1 MVWASMLR
9 HLEQQKNH
17 QRGLHSFFTTGMCHN
32 DGVTDEQRTCT
43 TNKVSGF
50 SIIRP
55 TQCGHLK
62 CNFSWTPD
70 LSLALDLHVQLIL
83 PLGFSQV
90 NIIPPK
96 QNSNTSIPA
105 PPDFP
110 IPINV
115 TAFSPFHPPPSLCPT
130 TSPANFSQPPSPLLR
145 AGKFTHLLLS
155 RFLLIML
162 PKCKKIPCLQNKLEI
177 NRGSLYFEEV

>member
-1 MVWASMLR
+1 MLR

-90 NIIPPK
+90 CIIPPK
-96 QNSNTSIPA
+96 QNSNTSTPA

-115 TAFSPFHPPPSLCPT
+115 TAFSPFHPPPSLCP
-130 TSPANFSQPPSPLLR
+130 PPQRVRLISHN
-145 AGKFTHLLLS
+145 HLLLS
-155 RFLLIML
+155 SGQGNSPIYYSPDF
-162 PKCKKIPCLQNKLEI
+162 C
-177 NRGSLYFEEV
+177 